1 MIVRELVTKLG
12 FSVDDRNLKRF
23 SSDVERLKDK
33 LSSLAKSLEVVKK
46 AAAGIAIAGT
56 GLSILAVSVSKSVNA
71 ADNLARQ
78 LGVTTQDLQELELVA
93 QSTGAEVGDL
103 TKSFTGF
110 NKILSSVDDESSIAA
125 KELKELGVS
134 IYDNNGQLKNSKDL
148 YRDTA
153 KAIAAIENPAKQA
166 AKAQKL
172 LNISNLELL
181 DTLALSDEAY
191 SNQLEKVKKLG
202 YVIDAQGIKTTKE
215 FTKSWREL
223 NIVVEGLKN
232 QLAIKFMP
240 VLKDIIDRFTSWY
253 EKNKQIVNSSLDR
266 TINIISTAF
275 KGLLYVVNLLL
286 SPIQYL
292 SEALGGLD
300 RAVIALAGGITA
312 VLLPSIWSWVRA
324 MSALAV
330 SILANPITWI
340 TAAVFALGAA
350 IALLVEDIWYWVNG
364 NDSAVGRILGTW
376 EDFSSNF
383 KEIISNMINYVGDFT
398 KSVLDMLN
406 PIKAVGKAF
415 DKIFSSNKAP
425 IIVQEDKAEPIGEV
439 NGLKIYKNNALAN
452 QFTKPEP
459 LVVRNNDI
467 IQEAKN
473 NINAPGGD
481 LQPIIRP
488 ESSPSQLMSPSRNVR
503 NNVTQNITENI
514 TVNVPAGTSSEQQ
527 KEIADQ
533 VTAQIQEQFNQEI
546 LRGMDSLGDS

>member
-33 LSSLAKSLEVVKK
+33 LGSLAKSLEVVKK

-56 GLSILAVSVSKSVNA
+56 GLSILAVSVAKSVNA

-103 TKSFTGF
+103 TKSFTSF
-110 NKILSSVDDESSIAA
+110 NKILSSVDDESSTAA

-153 KAIAAIENPAKQA
+153 KSIAAIENPAKQT

-172 LNISNLELL
+172 LGISNLELL

-191 SNQLEKVKKLG
+191 SNQLQKITKLG

-240 VLKDIIDRFTSWY
+240 VLKDVIDRFTNWY

-324 MSALAV
+324 MSALAI

-383 KEIISNMINYVGDFT
+383 KNIISNMISYVGDFT

-406 PIKAVGKAF
+406 PIKAVSKAF

-425 IIVQEDKAEPIGEV
+425 IAVQGDNPKPVGEI
-439 NGLKIYKNNALAN
+439 NGLKIYKNNDLAN

-467 IQEAKN
+467 IQDAKN
-473 NINAPGGD
+473 SMNAQGGD
-481 LQPIIRP
+481 LSPIMRP
-488 ESSPSQLMSPSRNVR
+488 ETSPSQLMSPSRNTR
-503 NNVTQNITENI
+503 NNVTQNITESI
-514 TVNVPAGTSSEQQ
+514 TVNVPAGTSLEQQ

>member
-46 AAAGIAIAGT
+46 AATGIAIAGT

-125 KELKELGVS
+125 KELKELSVS

-232 QLAIKFMP
+232 QLSIKFMP

-275 KGLLYVVNLLL
+275 KGLLYIVNLLL

-292 SEALGGLD
+292 SETLGGLD

-312 VLLPSIWSWVRA
+312 VLLPSIWAWVRA

-330 SILANPITWI
+330 SILANPITWV

-383 KEIISNMINYVGDFT
+383 KNIISNMISYVGDFT

-406 PIKAVGKAF
+406 PIKAVSKAF
-415 DKIFSSNKAP
+415 DKIFSNNKAP

-473 NINAPGGD
+473 NITAPGGD
-481 LQPIIRP
+481 LHPIIRP

-533 VTAQIQEQFNQEI
+533 ITAQIQEQFNQEI